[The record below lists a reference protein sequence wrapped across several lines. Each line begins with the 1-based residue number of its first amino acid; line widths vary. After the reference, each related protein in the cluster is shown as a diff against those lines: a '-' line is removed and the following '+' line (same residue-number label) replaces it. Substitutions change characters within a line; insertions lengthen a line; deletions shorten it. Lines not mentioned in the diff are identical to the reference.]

1 MEKAA
6 HIRWAAS
13 NTVSLLH
20 SYNEARVSLAEAM
33 AKAKPIGSCI
43 EAIESAIS
51 RHYM

>member
-13 NTVSLLH
+13 NTVFLLH

-33 AKAKPIGSCI
+33 AKAQPIGACI